1 MSYSHHV
8 GSWSGVHER
17 SVLHP
22 PMSGVLKIRCA
33 SCLLRHRGMHGREQ
47 LRGSLPACPCLG
59 IARNEYTTARYQST
73 VYTVGPYTTCLEVGG
88 TGWRPRHVCSL
99 LCLAA
104 ALAMTMLEAHVPAS
118 SILAYA
124 LLGGCALAGYVSGSL
139 HVSLCMPC
147 CAPVRQLD
155 RLHRVFLLQI
165 SGQNTTAVHLPHN
178 KRVTVAPA
186 VALHRTSEPTLLST
200 TTRCLFA
207 QLDHYL
213 ATLLPPGLDS
223 RVQFTSHAPSTAGHP
238 NHHRIGAW
246 HTHSLHVPSLRH
258 NLLGGQYAPA
268 CTGAAAW
275 AEEPEEEQKSRRPA
289 CASGTAGAG
298 PVRNTEQCCQP
309 PAQRAWDRR
318 CAAG

>member
-1 MSYSHHV
+1 VQPSLS
-8 GSWSGVHER
+8 SC
-17 SVLHP
+17 SVSDDDARGP
-22 PMSGVLKIRCA
+22 CA
-33 SCLLRHRGMHGREQ
+33 SFIHPCLCAFKWLRPGWVRVWVITCVSMCALLRAR
-47 LRGSLPACPCLG
+47 SPA
-59 IARNEYTTARYQST
+59 
-73 VYTVGPYTTCLEVGG
+73 
-88 TGWRPRHVCSL
+88 RPS
-99 LCLAA
+99 
-104 ALAMTMLEAHVPAS
+104 
-118 SILAYA
+118 
-124 LLGGCALAGYVSGSL
+124 
-139 HVSLCMPC
+139 
-147 CAPVRQLD
+147 
-155 RLHRVFLLQI
+155 LHRVFLFRT
-165 SGQNTTAVHLPHN
+165 SGQNKTAVHLPHN

-238 NHHRIGAW
+238 NHHPIGAW

-268 CTGAAAW
+268 CTGAAPW

-309 PAQRAWDRR
+309 PAQRAWARR
-318 CAAG
+318 RAAG